1 MGTEDVKLSE
11 IRQKKTRT
19 TWPRFHVESVTVSL
33 IEPEGEVGVA
43 RGWRGRGGV
52 TAVGGHS
59 ASFVQDEHVLGAH
72 LQQCEWS

>member
-11 IRQKKTRT
+11 IRWIEKDTYDVASF
-19 TWPRFHVESVTVSL
+19 PCGICDSL

-59 ASFVQDEHVLGAH
+59 ISFVQDEHVLGAH